1 MFRTIVKS
9 VAGLVVA
16 LIVIV
21 GVNLYGDLL
30 IGVGTKD
37 AIGPVGGGD
46 KAAAG
51 PAKVE
56 SLGELLAAASPED
69 GKKVAKKC
77 LSCHVFDPGA
87 PHKIGPNLTQTVGA
101 EKGKKAGFTYS
112 AAFAKLSGAWT
123 YQDLDTFLTKP
134 SAFAPGTKMTFAGLP
149 KAKDRAA
156 VIAYL
161 ASLTKSPPPFPAP

>member
-1 MFRTIVKS
+1 MLRTIVKS
-9 VAGLVVA
+9 AAGLIVA
-16 LIVIV
+16 LVVIV

-30 IGVGTKD
+30 IRVGAKD
-37 AIGPVGGGD
+37 AVGPVGLAQKD
-46 KAAAG
+46 AG
-51 PAKVE
+51 PVKVA
-56 SLGELLAAASPED
+56 SLGELLAAANPED

-87 PHKIGPNLTQTVGA
+87 PHKIGPNLTETVGA
-101 EKGKKAGFTYS
+101 QKGKKPGFTYS
-112 AAFAKLSGAWT
+112 AAFAKLSGTWT

>member
-9 VAGLVVA
+9 VAGVIVA
-16 LIVIV
+16 LVVIV

-30 IGVGTKD
+30 IGVGAKD
-37 AIGPVGGGD
+37 TVGPVGL
-46 KAAAG
+46 AAKDAG
-51 PAKVE
+51 PVKVA
-56 SLGELLAAASPED
+56 SLGELLASVTPED

-87 PHKIGPNLTQTVGA
+87 PHKIGPNLTETVGA
-101 EKGKKAGFTYS
+101 EKGKKPGFTYS
-112 AAFAKLSGAWT
+112 AAFAKLSGTWT